1 MRLETFKWLYQRIS
15 TPFILILFFWLIY
28 NAYYIQDFNYK
39 TIYIFFKNYLN
50 LFFFVIFVF
59 LSLVHT
65 SIEVFHAIDDYFSK
79 TKNENIIKYLI
90 NILYSIILLS
100 ILFFLIKFIFY
111 SE

>member
-1 MRLETFKWLYQRIS
+1 MNFETLKWLYQRVS
-15 TPFILILFFWLIY
+15 TPFIIILSFWLLY
-28 NAYYIQDFNYK
+28 NAYQIQNYN
-39 TIYIFFKNYLN
+39 YEVMSVFFKNYLN
-50 LFFFVIFVF
+50 LFFFVIFIF

-65 SIEVFHAIDDYFSK
+65 SIEIFHAIDDYFSK

>member
-1 MRLETFKWLYQRIS
+1 MRLETLKWLYQRIS

-28 NAYYIQDFNYK
+28 NAYYIQDFNYE

-90 NILYSIILLS
+90 NILYAIVLLS
-100 ILFFLIKFIFY
+100 ILFFIIKFIY
-111 SE
+111 SQ